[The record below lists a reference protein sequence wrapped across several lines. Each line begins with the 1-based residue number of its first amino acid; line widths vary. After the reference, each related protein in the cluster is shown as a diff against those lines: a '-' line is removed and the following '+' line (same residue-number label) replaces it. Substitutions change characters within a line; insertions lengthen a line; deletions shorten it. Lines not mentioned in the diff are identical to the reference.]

1 MIIWVFPGV
10 ADVFASLLW
19 FISMFIRDDLPTFE
33 RPIKAYS
40 GLSGF
45 GQPAIVGL
53 LIKYLAERIS
63 IGCCTVFLQRMQA
76 NEQANPAA
84 NILPDASSKLSK
96 KAQVADMFNNI
107 AGKYDF
113 LNHFLSLGIDKGWR
127 KKAIAEVQKVK
138 PRYILDV
145 ATGTGDLA
153 IAASQLQPES
163 IIGVDIADQ
172 MLEVG
177 RKKIKEQQLDN
188 IINLQHGD
196 SEALP
201 FETNS
206 FDAVTCAYGVRNFE
220 HLAAGLKEMSRV
232 LKPGGKVVILEF
244 SHPKKFPIKQL
255 YRFYFRYILPT
266 LGKLVSKHDNAY
278 TYLPESV
285 MAFPEGEVFCD
296 MLQQCGFKDAKA
308 RPLTLG
314 ITTLYTAFK

>member
-1 MIIWVFPGV
+1 
-10 ADVFASLLW
+10 
-19 FISMFIRDDLPTFE
+19 
-33 RPIKAYS
+33 
-40 GLSGF
+40 
-45 GQPAIVGL
+45 
-53 LIKYLAERIS
+53 
-63 IGCCTVFLQRMQA
+63 MQL
-76 NEQANPAA
+76 NEQGNPAA
-84 NILPDASSKLSK
+84 SVLPDASSNLSK

-138 PRYILDV
+138 PKHILDV

-153 IAASQLQPES
+153 IAAAQLRPES
-163 IIGVDIADQ
+163 IVGVDIADQ

-188 IINLQHGD
+188 IISLQYGD

-220 HLAAGLKEMSRV
+220 HLAVGLKEMNRV

-266 LGKLVSKHDNAY
+266 LGKIVSKHDSAY

-285 MAFPEGEVFCD
+285 MAFPEGKVFCD
-296 MLQQCGFKDAKA
+296 MLHQCGFKDAKA